1 MTNDGENVASLR
13 EQLSLLTA
21 DIERKN
27 EHIGR
32 LEKANKTLSEQV
44 QNARESGQSSVEAS
58 EIEAVLRRV
67 LSRMPLIIQ
76 GSQCVFMFHDAKSDE
91 LFADSP
97 AIGFDDEVIR
107 RMRVSATKGISG
119 AVYRSNEPIILYDAD
134 TDVRAREEKLAEFG
148 VQNGICVP
156 LAIEKRD
163 EETQRLLERRTIGVL
178 WVFNKKFGNIFIDED
193 VQLLSRLSRNAA
205 AVINSAETV
214 RGYIKERDEAVETI
228 EALSMGLIMV
238 NMNQRITQMNNSALQ
253 IFGLSK
259 EHLSANNALSAVVKD
274 EKVRT
279 LLTQALTGLEG
290 DVTEEISLPDPES
303 PDQMH
308 VFQVQSATVRNDAA
322 EVIGTATIFND
333 ITELKN
339 VDKMKT
345 AFVSTVSH
353 ELRTP
358 LTAIKGFVA
367 TLIQDTENFYDNDT
381 RHEFYSIIDT
391 ECDRLRRLIDDLLNV
406 SKIEAG
412 KSLAMNIG
420 QVNLGALMDKV
431 IRIQSASQ
439 YKKPNHTL
447 IMNIDPG
454 VPAIQADEDKVE
466 QIFNNLISNAL
477 KYAPKGGEI
486 KVGGKMMSDELVQ
499 LWVSDQ
505 GMGIPKE
512 QLPKMFQRFHR
523 VDNRDTREIGGTG
536 IGLFLVKAFVEQHH
550 GQIWIE
556 SEHGKGTT
564 FFFTLPTTQDEDDD
578 DGGLGMRVAA

>member
-1 MTNDGENVASLR
+1 MTNDGESVASLR
-13 EQLSLLTA
+13 EQLDRLQAELQ
-21 DIERKN
+21 RKN
-27 EHIGR
+27 EQIGR
-32 LEKANKTLSEQV
+32 LEKANKGLTEQV
-44 QNARESGQSSVEAS
+44 ETARDSGQSSVDVS
-58 EIEAVLRRV
+58 EIEATLRRV
-67 LSRMPLIIQ
+67 LSRMALILR
-76 GSQCVFMFHDAKSDE
+76 GSQCVYMFHDAKTQE
-91 LFADSP
+91 LFADAP
-97 AIGFDDEVIR
+97 AIGFEDDVVKK
-107 RMRVSATKGISG
+107 MRVSAAKGISG
-119 AVYRSNEPIILYDAD
+119 EVYRDNRPVILYDAE
-134 TDVRAREEKLAEFG
+134 TDERAQEERLSEFG
-148 VQNGICVP
+148 IQNGVCVP

-163 EETQRLLERRTIGVL
+163 EDTQRLIEKRTIGVL

-193 VQLLSRLSRNAA
+193 IQLLERLAKNAA

-214 RGYIKERDEAVETI
+214 KGYIKERDEAVETI
-228 EALSMGLIMV
+228 EALTMGLIMV
-238 NMNQRITQMNNSALQ
+238 NANRRITQMNNSALQ
-253 IFGLSK
+253 IFGLTK
-259 EHLSANNALSAVVKD
+259 ENLTASNALDVVIKD
-274 EKVRT
+274 EKVREM
-279 LLTQALTGLEG
+279 LTKALAGGEG
-290 DVTEEISLPDPES
+290 DVSDEVALPDPET
-303 PDQMH
+303 PEQMH
-308 VFQVQSATVRNDAA
+308 VFQVQSATVRNDSAD
-322 EVIGTATIFND
+322 VIGTATIFND

-367 TLIQDTENFYDNDT
+367 TLLQDKENFYDADT
-381 RHEFYSIIDT
+381 RQEFYNIIDT

-406 SKIEAG
+406 SRIESG

-420 QVNLGALMDKV
+420 IVNLGNLMDKV

-447 IMNIDPG
+447 IMDIDPG
-454 VPAIQADEDKVE
+454 VPKIQADEDKVE

-477 KYAPKGGEI
+477 KYAPRGGEI
-486 KVGGKMMSDELVQ
+486 RVGGKMMSDELVQ

-564 FFFTLPTTQDEDDD
+564 IFFTLPTTQAEEDD
-578 DGGLGMRVAA
+578 DGGLGMRVSA